1 MAELVDAL
9 DLGSSVLDVRVRVSP
24 SALAYGS
31 LGERLSL
38 LTSITLKPKLLT
50 YYSKY
55 PKKHD
60 RAKQKFLTSL
70 TLFLF
75 IKSVKSLKKNN
86 PIAFI
91 SKW

>member
-9 DLGSSVLDVRVRVSP
+9 DLGSSVSDVRVRVSP
-24 SALAYGS
+24 SALAYAS

-60 RAKQKFLTSL
+60 RAKQIFLTSP

-75 IKSVKSLKKNN
+75 IFFVKPVLKK
-86 PIAFI
+86 
-91 SKW
+91 